1 MNHLQGRCQRLQRPS
16 TAAAAFRAIT
26 SKVIQESYFLNCPHP
41 LLRKATDFAAAFSSA
56 APAAFLGRFQLVTV
70 QMKA

>member
-1 MNHLQGRCQRLQRPS
+1 MNHLQGRCPRLQRPS

-26 SKVIQESYFLNCPHP
+26 SKEIQESYFLNCPHP
-41 LLRKATDFAAAFSSA
+41 LRKAADIAAAFSSA